1 MTHEKKSKYPPTNEW
16 INKKLYIY
24 TIECYS
30 AMKTN
35 EKNAICSNMDVTKN
49 YHSK

>member
-1 MTHEKKSKYPPTNEW
+1 MAHEKQSKYPLTNEW

-24 TIECYS
+24 TIEYCS

-35 EKNAICSNMDVTKN
+35 EIMPFAATWM
-49 YHSK
+49 